1 MAKSILI
8 AGTDTGV
15 GKTALTAALI
25 AYWQRHVPSQTVA
38 VFKPIQSGEGDR
50 EFYQAHFQL
59 SQSAEDITPL
69 QYQHPLAPPIA
80 AHLEG
85 RAVDLAQVW
94 AKLQQLQTQFDQ
106 IFIEGVG
113 GLGTPITDEL
123 TVADLARDWRLPTV
137 LVVPV
142 QLGSLGQA
150 IANVAL
156 ARYAKVELRGIIL
169 SASTAD
175 ALTQYQELTPPDMLE
190 QFTNVPVLGR
200 LNPIQDWNNAHALA
214 QAASNLDLERLFS

>member
-1 MAKSILI
+1 MSHSLLI
-8 AGTDTGV
+8 TGTDTGV
-15 GKTALTAALI
+15 GKTAVTAALL
-25 AYWQRHVPSQTVA
+25 AYWKIHRPHQSVA

-80 AHLEG
+80 ADLEG
-85 RAVDLAQVW
+85 RSIDLASVW
-94 AKLQQLQTQFDQ
+94 SKLQQLQSQFDQ
-106 IFIEGVG
+106 ILIEGVG
-113 GLGTPITDEL
+113 GLGTPITHEL

-142 QLGSLGQA
+142 QLGAIGQT

-156 ARYAKVELRGIIL
+156 AREAKVDLRGIIL
-169 SASTAD
+169 SASAHD
-175 ALTQYQELTPPDMLE
+175 AAIQTQHLVPSNLLE
-190 QFTNVPVLGR
+190 KLTNVPVLG
-200 LNPIQDWNNAHALA
+200 LLKPIQDWHNLTGLAHL
-214 QAASNLDLERLFS
+214 SSDLTLEPLLK